1 MCIHSKNIHSGSAQA
16 AQRLCTASHCASPVA
31 VHSQPVTVH
40 SLHSQPSRNKASF
53 VLEFKRK
60 KLGIKP
66 DMHRIFFSYTYKCV
80 SIAKIFTAAV
90 HRQPSGCAQP
100 ARWLCTAS
108 PVAVH
113 SQPVAVHSQPSG
125 CAQPAAVQGGCAQP
139 AQWLCILRKY
149 FSYIHSSAVHIATAI
164 INTWPSGRKKH
175 RNPHMF
181 DPWSTKR
188 GQLCA
193 GFDVTRSSKFKV
205 HVEIRSSRSL

>member
-31 VHSQPVTVH
+31 GHSQPVAVH

-60 KLGIKP
+60 NLGIKP

-100 ARWLCTAS
+100 ATVPAQWLCTAS

-125 CAQPAAVQGGCAQP
+125 CAQPAQWLCTASPVAVHSQPSGCAQP
-139 AQWLCILRKY
+139 A
-149 FSYIHSSAVHIATAI
+149 AVQ
-164 INTWPSGRKKH
+164 G
-175 RNPHMF
+175 
-181 DPWSTKR
+181 
-188 GQLCA
+188 G
-193 GFDVTRSSKFKV
+193 
-205 HVEIRSSRSL
+205 